1 MPRASIRA
9 PNTASA
15 DIRSKPAVDAK
26 TAASPAQLIHEYS
39 TELQKIVAKAQEEIE
54 TAAKAAM
61 AQVKAAERARAT
73 ALADAQK
80 LCQQLGAASDRIAL
94 LSTRCDM
101 AKSAVASAR
110 QQAAAEGQAA
120 SACYA
125 SFSTTCHPQ
134 SHTTCSHTPT
144 PIALL
149 LTETQFQSQIKADLD
164 QLVAK
169 LHQCK

>member
-1 MPRASIRA
+1 MPRASNQRA
-9 PNTASA
+9 RKAAPA
-15 DIRSKPAVDAK
+15 DIRNKPAVDPE
-26 TAASPAQLIHEYS
+26 TTVSPAQLIHEYS

-54 TAAKAAM
+54 AAAKAAL

-101 AKSAVASAR
+101 AKSAVTSAR

-120 SACYA
+120 S
-125 SFSTTCHPQ
+125 TCCT
-134 SHTTCSHTPT
+134 S
-144 PIALL
+144 
-149 LTETQFQSQIKADLD
+149 
-164 QLVAK
+164 
-169 LHQCK
+169 

>member
-1 MPRASIRA
+1 MPRASNQRA
-9 PNTASA
+9 RKAAPA
-15 DIRSKPAVDAK
+15 DIRSKPAVDPE
-26 TAASPAQLIHEYS
+26 TTVSPAQLIHEYS

-54 TAAKAAM
+54 AAAKAAL

-101 AKSAVASAR
+101 AKSAVTSAR

-120 SACYA
+120 S
-125 SFSTTCHPQ
+125 TCCT
-134 SHTTCSHTPT
+134 S
-144 PIALL
+144 
-149 LTETQFQSQIKADLD
+149 
-164 QLVAK
+164 
-169 LHQCK
+169 